1 MTWLEKLA
9 REKRMTPK
17 QVLES
22 LIAEHRKVSVIA
34 MVIGISEM
42 PVYRAFRDFGV
53 DRPKTGSFEMDGIT
67 DNLQGHCK
75 RLGVSHSA
83 VRVRIHRYKF
93 TAEQAIRVQMQ
104 NDMDF
109 KRGRFKAA

>member
-1 MTWLEKLA
+1 MTWIEKIA
-9 REKRMTPK
+9 SEKGMSPK
-17 QVLES
+17 QALEI

-34 MVIGISEM
+34 VVFGVSEM

-53 DRPKTGSFEMDGIT
+53 DRPKAGFFEMDGIT

-83 VRVRIHRYKF
+83 VRIRRHRLGVTKK
-93 TAEQAIRVQMQ
+93 EAILGQLESDR
-104 NDMDF
+104 NY